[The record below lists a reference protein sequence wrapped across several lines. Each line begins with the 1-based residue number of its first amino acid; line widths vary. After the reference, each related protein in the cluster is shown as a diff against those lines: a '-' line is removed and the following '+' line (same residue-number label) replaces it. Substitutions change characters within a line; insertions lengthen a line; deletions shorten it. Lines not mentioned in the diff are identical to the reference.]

1 MEHGLA
7 VPTDGLSLAA
17 LRAFVAEHSA
27 EGRTF
32 APAPCEAADARSLP
46 LSELTTTQVCDRIIK
61 PATAER
67 RCAYSTLL
75 AGRSDAAGRPLVA
88 KATVFVSHAWSYRF
102 LDLVDTIVAQY
113 PEGADAGVY
122 LWNGAWQQ
130 AGLRMCPRG

>member
-1 MEHGLA
+1 MEHAVA

-32 APAPCEAADARSLP
+32 APAPGEPADAQSLP
-46 LSELTTTQVCDRIIK
+46 LSELTTTQVCYRIIK

-75 AGRSDAAGRPLVA
+75 HGRTDAAGQAYVRT
-88 KATVFVSHAWSYRF
+88 ATVFVSHAWSYRF
-102 LDLVDTIVAQY
+102 LDLVDTLTASY
-113 PEGADAGVY
+113 PEGSDAGVY
-122 LWNGAWQQ
+122 LWNGA
-130 AGLRMCPRG
+130 